1 MREDLEQRLRYSH
14 NLLPT
19 LPGIAL
25 RIISLANDQNA
36 EMADI
41 AKIIAMD
48 AALVIRILRVANSPL
63 YSVRRKSSNLRQA
76 ISLLGLNATL
86 SLALG
91 FSLSTPL
98 QGIKRLT
105 LDDSLYWRRSIIA
118 AIASRTLGIQQGLA
132 NQEELFL
139 GGLLQDIG
147 MLVFDSMMPT
157 EYGPVVAAA
166 RCENTDNGQLDHERL
181 IETEWKMLGTDHA
194 EVGAWLLRH
203 WNMPEYL
210 QWIVSGSHNP
220 VGANAPA
227 ELIPAVSCVAVS
239 GYIADIW
246 LNPEDNQAPIRATHA
261 VKRWLNIDTDGFFT
275 IFNAI
280 GENLPEVSNLFE
292 IKLVD
297 PTQIACLLAEAKEI
311 LEVRNS
317 LTLQEIAQTRQDN
330 ELLKS
335 RTVILEQQNRLDPL
349 TGLLNRGWLDHVLK
363 SEFERA
369 NENGWP
375 LSIAFID
382 LDYFKQVND
391 NYGHQAG
398 DQLLKSVA
406 RFLMETLRHND
417 IIGRYGGEEFM
428 VVLPGVGLEAMTN
441 LFKRI
446 TTALRAKQHAID
458 PERSLRITASIGIAS
473 HLDQSHDFA
482 TPEAL
487 VRTADQMVYIA
498 KRQGRDRVIV
508 YPGSNPQAT

>member
-25 RIISLANDQNA
+25 RIIDLANDPNA

-48 AALVIRILRVANSPL
+48 SALVIRILKVANSPL
-63 YSVRRKSSNLRQA
+63 YSVRRKSNNLRQA

-91 FSLSTPL
+91 FSLSSPL

-118 AIASRTLGIQQGLA
+118 AITSRTLGAQQGFV

-157 EYGPVVAAA
+157 EYGPMVAAA
-166 RCENTDNGQLDHERL
+166 RSENKGGQLDHERL
-181 IETEWKMLGTDHA
+181 IETERQMLGTDHA

-210 QWIVSGSHNP
+210 QWIVAGNHNP
-220 VGANAPA
+220 AEANIPT
-227 ELIPAVSCVAVS
+227 ELVPAVSCVAVS
-239 GYIADIW
+239 GYIADVW
-246 LNPEDNQAPIRATHA
+246 LNPEDNQASIRAAHA
-261 VKRWLNIDTDGFFT
+261 ANKWLGIGTDGFFT

-297 PTQIACLLAEAKEI
+297 PTQIACILAEAREI

-335 RTVILEQQNRLDPL
+335 RTVMLEQQNRLDPL
-349 TGLLNRGWLDHVLK
+349 TGLLNRGWLDHVLN

-382 LDYFKQVND
+382 LDHFKQVND

-398 DQLLKSVA
+398 DQILKSVA
-406 RFLMETLRHND
+406 RFLTETLRSND
-417 IIGRYGGEEFM
+417 IIGRYGGEEFL

-446 TTALRAKQHAID
+446 ITALGAKQHAID
-458 PERSLRITASIGIAS
+458 AERSLRVTASIGIAS
-473 HLDQSHDFA
+473 HPAQDYGFA

-487 VRTADQMVYIA
+487 VRAADQMVYIA
-498 KRQGRDRVIV
+498 KRQGRNQVIV
-508 YPGSNPQAT
+508 YPGSNPPVT